1 MIISNLC
8 RRVSE
13 WRATFK
19 RCFQSA
25 CRECRVALELVMAG
39 RMLQPRTTWYDVYS
53 AWGSGDSAPEQ
64 GTQGTQVQGEG
75 SLVVMRTEKGKQGWR
90 SCTRAGEVGVE
101 SWRGQVAQRPAGH
114 SKEGPASQQVL
125 HSEGF
130 FWGSP
135 SLCAPQH
142 PTGSVA
148 PCYFCIPQEDVVL
161 LE

>member
-25 CRECRVALELVMAG
+25 CRECRVTLELVMAG
-39 RMLQPRTTWYDVYS
+39 RMLWPNPTWYDVYS
-53 AWGSGDSAPEQ
+53 AWGSGGSTPEQ
-64 GTQGTQVQGEG
+64 GTQGTQVQGG
-75 SLVVMRTEKGKQGWR
+75 GVWWSWATEKGKQGWGT
-90 SCTRAGEVGVE
+90 CTWAGEVGVE

-114 SKEGPASQQVL
+114 SKEGPAFQQVSR
-125 HSEGF
+125 SEGF

-142 PTGSVA
+142 PTGTVA